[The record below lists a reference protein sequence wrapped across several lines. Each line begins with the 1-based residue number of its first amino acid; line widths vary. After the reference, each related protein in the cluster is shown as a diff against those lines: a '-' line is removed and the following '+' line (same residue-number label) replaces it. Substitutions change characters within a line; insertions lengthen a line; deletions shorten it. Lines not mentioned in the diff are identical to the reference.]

1 MSWYPP
7 PGPNQDPY
15 HNGAYGGYPPS
26 ASTAGV
32 GPPGPGQ
39 HRFDYGPQAAAAAAA
54 AMAATLGGGGAHP
67 LSSNPY
73 AHQAP
78 MGYPPNSYPPP
89 PMHYGA
95 PAPVPPH
102 HHPAP
107 SSSTSQGVL
116 PTPPHDVST
125 DPNAFRRY
133 FKSQLAALSFN
144 SKPLITNLTLF
155 AHEHLVRMAPVV
167 ASCLEDHLKVSPP
180 SFKLPALYLLDSIS
194 KNIGPPYLAL
204 FARFIK
210 RGFVDAYHVS
220 DPATRVKMEELLGTW
235 RTGGADGGELFRGHD
250 QGEHDSVQRVIEA
263 ALFGTFGR
271 GGGMGANGRSVQES
285 ESFQSG
291 MQQITPTASNGERSG
306 ILFDLRR
313 LLQLRLDQA
322 AQKPSDEVNQSQI
335 EALRKLEYLV
345 LNTQLTTDQVD
356 RIRGQLA
363 ALAPKETSV
372 EPRPHKRGTSSQ
384 PPQSLLAPSSL
395 AQLTQLARSLS
406 PPVLGTP
413 PPPSAHQSMVIPT
426 GTQSRDPT
434 PSTLGVPPGLS
445 APSMGSS
452 SSTTSIGGIDFSL
465 LNSLQANGSLN
476 SLLASTKVHLDTQ
489 PHLLT
494 VDPLAEEYHHS
505 LLSLSLPLTTSS
517 LLKSSPS
524 RTPFEFIYDRFRL
537 QCQQCG
543 LRFFD
548 SVQGK
553 NELDA
558 HLDWHFV
565 KKRRIREGV
574 ARTQGRSWLSLEEDW
589 FVASLDDDELN
600 STTEFKKGGGGGGTE
615 QSRKEFKASQ
625 DAKLDLQML
634 RKSKVVAPSGGDERR
649 CGICRE
655 KFKSEWSEEEEEWV
669 YWNAVR
675 VEGTI
680 YHATC
685 YAEAKAATNA
695 ARLRAEE
702 AHQTSSREATP
713 SDPAIAAKK
722 RKIQEEGEGVKAEEE
737 SIKAEPGA
745 DNRLDEGES
754 PMKKVKSEE

>member
-1 MSWYPP
+1 M
-7 PGPNQDPY
+7 
-15 HNGAYGGYPPS
+15 
-26 ASTAGV
+26 
-32 GPPGPGQ
+32 
-39 HRFDYGPQAAAAAAA
+39 
-54 AMAATLGGGGAHP
+54 
-67 LSSNPY
+67 
-73 AHQAP
+73 
-78 MGYPPNSYPPP
+78 
-89 PMHYGA
+89 
-95 PAPVPPH
+95 
-102 HHPAP
+102 
-107 SSSTSQGVL
+107 
-116 PTPPHDVST
+116 
-125 DPNAFRRY
+125 
-133 FKSQLAALSFN
+133 
-144 SKPLITNLTLF
+144 PLIPANLRP
-155 AHEHLVRMAPVV
+155 HQ
-167 ASCLEDHLKVSPP
+167 SPP

-335 EALRKLEYLV
+335 DALRKLEYLV

-372 EPRPHKRGTSSQ
+372 EPRPHKRDTSSQ

-395 AQLTQLARSLS
+395 AQLQQLARSLS

-413 PPPSAHQSMVIPT
+413 PPPSAHQSTVIPT
-426 GTQSRDPT
+426 GNQSRDPT
-434 PSTLGVPPGLS
+434 PSTLAVPPGLS

-452 SSTTSIGGIDFSL
+452 SSTTPTRGIDLSL

-476 SLLASTKVHLDTQ
+476 SLLASVRATPPPPPSSTKTKVHLDTQ
-489 PHLLT
+489 PSLLT

-517 LLKSSPS
+517 LLKSSTS
-524 RTPFEFIYDRFRL
+524 SQISFEFIYDRFRL

-548 SVQGK
+548 SIQGK
-553 NELDA
+553 NKLDE

-565 KKRRIREGV
+565 NKRRIREAV
-574 ARTQGRSWLSLEEDW
+574 SRTQGRSWLSLEEDW
-589 FVASLDDDELN
+589 FVDSLDDDEQD
-600 STTEFKKGGGGGGTE
+600 SMRDFKKGGGAGIVRGGGGGTE
-615 QSRKEFKASQ
+615 QSRKDFKASQ
-625 DAKLDLQML
+625 DAKLDLQLL

-669 YWNAVR
+669 YWNGVK

-713 SDPAIAAKK
+713 SDPVNAAKK
-722 RKIQEEGEGVKAEEE
+722 RKMQEEGEGVKAEEE
-737 SIKAEPGA
+737 SIKVEPGA
-745 DNRLDEGES
+745 DNRSEEGES